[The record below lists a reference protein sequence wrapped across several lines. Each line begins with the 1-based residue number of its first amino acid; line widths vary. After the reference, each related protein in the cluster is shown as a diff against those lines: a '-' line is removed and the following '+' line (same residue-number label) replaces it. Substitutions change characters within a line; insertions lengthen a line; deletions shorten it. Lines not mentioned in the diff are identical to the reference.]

1 MGFLLWSK
9 TMKDILWSEILSV
22 GVKEIDEDHRKMI
35 DLFNV
40 LNQAILS
47 QQPQEY
53 LTAVLEELINCTI
66 WHFSHEERL
75 MIERQYPEYEAHKYE
90 HRDLIAGVKELQH
103 DLLYSGGQLTEEQ
116 IQYLERWLT
125 QHILTTDQKLGH
137 WLTDSH

>member
-1 MGFLLWSK
+1 
-9 TMKDILWSEILSV
+9 MKDILWSEILSV
-22 GVKEIDEDHRKMI
+22 GVEEIDEDHRKMI

-47 QQPQEY
+47 QQAQEY

-75 MIERQYPEYEAHKYE
+75 MIKHQFPEYDVHKKE
-90 HRDLIAGVKELQH
+90 HRDLIAAVKELQH
-103 DLLYSGGQLTEEQ
+103 DLLYSGGQLTEDQ